1 LSTADAASSERGP
14 SPSTNIAVRL
24 TEVTKLFGRFAALRN
39 LTADFSAGRLYAVLG
54 ENGAGKSTLLRA
66 IAGLARPTR
75 GEVRVFGEDPR
86 EAQLRLGYMGHESF
100 LYDDLDAEE
109 NLRYFA
115 GLYGIAE
122 PQVWRGAI
130 ERVGLDPKLA
140 RRVGDYSQGMRQRL
154 SLARAVLHA
163 PDLLLLDEPFSNLDA
178 GSAAAMAQALGQMRD
193 GGRTIFVVTHQP
205 AHLAEV
211 ADESITLTDGA
222 IASRGVGTR
231 RAAEARR

>member
-1 LSTADAASSERGP
+1 LASLHNSQRDPAAVTLED
-14 SPSTNIAVRL
+14 
-24 TEVTKLFGRFAALRN
+24 VTKLFGRFAALRGV
-39 LTADFSAGRLYAVLG
+39 SAEFAPGCLYAVLG
-54 ENGAGKSTLLRA
+54 ENGAGKSTLLRMM
-66 IAGLARPTR
+66 AGLAQPTR
-75 GEVRVFGEDPR
+75 GSVRVFGAPPR
-86 EAQLRLGYMGHESF
+86 NAQQRLGYMGHASF
-100 LYDDLDAEE
+100 LYDELDARE

-115 GLYGIAE
+115 GLYGIESAAT
-122 PQVWRGAI
+122 WDSAI
-130 ERVGLDPKLA
+130 AQVGLDPALA

-178 GSAAAMAQALGQMRD
+178 GSAAAMAQLLGKMRD
-193 GGRTIFVVTHQP
+193 AGRTIFVVTHQP

-211 ADESITLTDGA
+211 ADESITIAGGV